1 MSLFL
6 NTPKLNFWI
15 PKLIKESQ
23 KELIIIVPYIQL
35 STEIFKSLK
44 MADINGVETTLVYRE
59 NKLSEKEKQNLLSYK
74 NLNLLHH
81 PNVHSK
87 CYYNG
92 ELLIISS
99 MNLYEYSELNNR
111 EMGILLHR
119 EDINIEDEKIDND
132 AKQIFDDAILE
143 IREIINSSQLE
154 RESIDTRQNGFE
166 MDIIKT
172 DEEFETEKCG
182 EINKVFINK
191 KFKPIKT
198 GNVWNSKCENYFEKI
213 DVTFTDRNILI
224 AFNLKK
230 QELETL
236 YIKWKET
243 YNEFEY
249 PGFKYYWNKPDTEL
263 SIYKDFKSK
272 VIDWENII
280 NYKDYFVLH
289 KEVINYIINKFRKI
303 SIK

>member
-15 PKLIKESQ
+15 PKVIKESQ

-35 STEIFKSLK
+35 SAEIFKSLQI
-44 MADINGVETTLVYRE
+44 ADANGVETTLVYRE
-59 NKLSEKEKQNLLSYK
+59 NKLSAKEKQTLLSYK

-81 PNVHSK
+81 PNVHAK

-92 ELLIISS
+92 ELLIIGS

-111 EMGILLHR
+111 EMGILLHQ
-119 EDINIEDEKIDND
+119 ENLKIKDETIVYDD
-132 AKQIFDDAILE
+132 KQIFDDAILE

-154 RESIDTRQNGFE
+154 RESSDTRQNGFE
-166 MDIIKT
+166 LDIIKT
-172 DEEFETEKCG
+172 YEEFETERCV
-182 EINKVFINK
+182 EINKAFINK

-198 GNVWNSKCENYFEKI
+198 GNTWNSKCENYFEKI

-224 AFNLKK
+224 AINLKK

-236 YIKWKET
+236 YKKWKET

-263 SIYKDFKSK
+263 SIYRDFNSK
-272 VIDWENII
+272 AIDWENITEYSAS
-280 NYKDYFVLH
+280 YKHY
-289 KEVINYIINKFRKI
+289 KEVIAHFINKYRSLNEK
-303 SIK
+303 